1 MPPSS
6 LPPLSARGVAEELSA
21 LTGLEKLAYGRTV
34 LFLLELLV
42 LIVTY
47 TAARWLLKRLVRR
60 IGEQLAGRAAAEHQA
75 TRVRSLAGLLQNTAD
90 FVLCFIFIVSGLSLV
105 GINITAI
112 VGTASV
118 AGLAFGFGA
127 QKLVKDVITGYFLL
141 LEDQYVAGDYITI
154 GAVSGTVE
162 ELGMRITRIRD
173 DDGKLYI
180 LSNGDIAQV
189 CNHSRGLVGA
199 SFELSVGAAEDITAV
214 TKIIEETLALQ
225 NLPERPHVEGIT
237 AADATKTTL
246 RITFKAPHGKRPAQ
260 LLPPLRSTLR
270 DALLAANIT
279 LA

>member
-21 LTGLEKLAYGRTV
+21 LTGLERLAYGRTV

-105 GINITAI
+105 GINVTAI

-199 SFELSVGAAEDITAV
+199 SFELSVGAAEDITVV
-214 TKIIEETLALQ
+214 TKIIGETLATQ
-225 NLPERPHVEGIT
+225 SLPEPARVEGIT
-237 AADATKTTL
+237 LADATKTTL
-246 RITFKAPHGKRPAQ
+246 RISFKAPRAQRPAQ
-260 LLPPLRSTLR
+260 LLPHLRGALR

>member
-1 MPPSS
+1 MRGDAGLAHAEAAAGSDGAAPSLS
-6 LPPLSARGVAEELSA
+6 KDALLELTAPPLSSSAVHKASGGEGAESQEIELGNS
-21 LTGLEKLAYGRTV
+21 
-34 LFLLELLV
+34 
-42 LIVTY
+42 
-47 TAARWLLKRLVRR
+47 
-60 IGEQLAGRAAAEHQA
+60 H
-75 TRVRSLAGLLQNTAD
+75 RVE
-90 FVLCFIFIVSGLSLV
+90 IVSGLSLV
-105 GINITAI
+105 GINVTAI

-154 GAVSGTVE
+154 GTVTGTVE

-199 SFELSVGAAEDITAV
+199 SFELSVGAAEDIAAV
-214 TKIIEETLALQ
+214 TKIIEETLATQ
-225 NLPERPHVEGIT
+225 NLPAPARVEGIT
-237 AADATKTTL
+237 LADATKTTL
-246 RITFKAPHGKRPAQ
+246 RITFKAPHGQRPAQ
-260 LLPPLRSTLR
+260 ILPHLRATLR

>member
-21 LTGLEKLAYGRTV
+21 LTGLERLAYGRTV

-105 GINITAI
+105 GINVTAI

-199 SFELSVGAAEDITAV
+199 SFELSVGAAEDITVV
-214 TKIIEETLALQ
+214 TKIIEETLATQ
-225 NLPERPHVEGIT
+225 NLPAPARVEGIT
-237 AADATKTTL
+237 LADATKTTL
-246 RITFKAPHGKRPAQ
+246 RISFKAPHAQRPAQ
-260 LLPPLRSTLR
+260 LLPHLRTTLR
-270 DALLAANIT
+270 EALLAANIT